1 MLMAKRRKVPK
12 DKSSGIPKKYLS
24 GTTGAR
30 RTQLANLIKRI
41 GKLARAGKKIPRS
54 LINRRIQL
62 GKKK

>member
-1 MLMAKRRKVPK
+1 MAKRRKVPK

>member
-1 MLMAKRRKVPK
+1 MPMAKRRKVPK

-41 GKLARAGKKIPRS
+41 SKLAKAGKKIPRS

>member
-1 MLMAKRRKVPK
+1 MAKRRKVPK

-41 GKLARAGKKIPRS
+41 SKLAKAGKKIPRS